1 MPRCLGCACSRYLG
15 PTMLYPEIFD
25 VIVVGGGHA
34 GTEAALAAARMGCK
48 TLLLTHNIETLGQM
62 SCNPSIGGI
71 GKGHLVKEV
80 DAMGGAMALATDEA
94 GIQFRILNSSKG
106 PAVRATRAQ
115 ADRILYKAAIR
126 RILENQPNLWIFQ
139 QAVDDLMV
147 ESNGTGDRV
156 VGAVTQV
163 GIRFRAR
170 SVVLTAGT
178 FLDGKIHVGMNNYA
192 AGRAGDPPAL
202 SLSARLKELK
212 LPQGRL
218 KTGTPPRLDGRSID
232 FSKCI
237 EQPGDGVDGGM
248 GSTMPVFSFMG
259 KVGMHPPQMS
269 CWITHTNARTH
280 EIIRSGFDRSPMF
293 NGKIEGVGP
302 RYCPSVEDKVNRFAD
317 KDSHQIFLE
326 PEGLTTHEYYPNGI
340 STSLPFDIQYDLVRS
355 MAGLEKVHILRP
367 GYAIE
372 YDYFD
377 PRSLK
382 SSFETRQIGGLF
394 FAGQING
401 TTGYEEAAAQGMFA
415 GINAALQCREQD
427 AWTPARDEAYL
438 GVLVDDLIT
447 KGVTEPYRMFTSRAE
462 FRLQLR
468 EDNADARLTE
478 TGRKLGLVDDAR
490 WDAFCRKRDTVSRET
505 ERLRGIWVNPK
516 NLAASESERVLGK
529 SIDHEYNLADLL
541 RRPDVS
547 YAGLMSLA
555 DGRYANPELPVKVS
569 GETSGGGVNSQS
581 TEACADGLA
590 QDVFVACVIEQVE
603 IAAKYSG
610 YIDRQKD
617 EVERSAHYENLKLPM
632 ELDYMQVA
640 ALSIEARQRLNQF
653 KPETLGQASRLSG
666 ITPATISLLLIHLK
680 KGNFKGFVGKALA
693 EVPVIDPVSKSAPAD
708 RTAPPQTASLV
719 SP

>member
-1 MPRCLGCACSRYLG
+1 
-15 PTMLYPEIFD
+15 MLYPEEFD
-25 VIVVGGGHA
+25 VIVVGGGQA
-34 GTEAALAAARMGCK
+34 GTEAALASARMGCK

-80 DAMGGAMALATDEA
+80 DALGGAMAIATDEG

-126 RILENQPNLWIFQ
+126 RRLENQPSLTLFQ

-147 ESNGTGDRV
+147 EGGRV

-163 GIRFRAR
+163 GIRFRSR
-170 SVVLTAGT
+170 TVVLTAGT
-178 FLDGKIHVGMNNYA
+178 FLDGKIHVGLNNYA

-218 KTGTPPRLDGRSID
+218 KTGTPPRLDGRTID
-232 FSKCI
+232 FSRCE
-237 EQPGDGVDGGM
+237 EQPGDGM
-248 GSTMPVFSFMG
+248 GAGSRLKSIPVFSFMG
-259 KVGMHPPQMS
+259 NAAMHPAQVP
-269 CWITHTNARTH
+269 CWITHTNELTH
-280 EIIRSGFDRSPMF
+280 QIIRSGFDRSPMF
-293 NGKIEGVGP
+293 TGKIEGVGP
-302 RYCPSVEDKVNRFAD
+302 RYCPSVEDKINRFAD

-326 PEGLTTHEYYPNGI
+326 PEGLTTNEFYPNGI
-340 STSLPFDIQYDLVRS
+340 STSLPFDIQYQLVRS
-355 MAGLEKVHILRP
+355 MAGLENAHILRP

-382 SSFETRQIGGLF
+382 SSFETRSIGGLF

-401 TTGYEEAAAQGMFA
+401 TTGYEEAAAQGLFA
-415 GINAALQCREQD
+415 GVNAALQCLGKP
-427 AWTPARDEAYL
+427 AWLPRRDEAYL

-447 KGVTEPYRMFTSRAE
+447 RGVTEPYRMFTSRAE

-468 EDNADARLTE
+468 EDNADMRLTE
-478 TGRKLGLVDDAR
+478 QGRALGLVDDAR
-490 WDAFCRKRDTVSRET
+490 WESFSRKHEAVSRET
-505 ERLRGIWVNPK
+505 ERLRVTWVNPR
-516 NLAASESERVLGK
+516 NLPPSESERVLGK
-529 SIDHEYNLADLL
+529 AIEHEYNLGDLL

-547 YAGLMSLA
+547 YAGLMSLDA
-555 DGRYANPELPVKVS
+555 GKYANQHVSRETLLELWEPVV
-569 GETSGGGVNSQS
+569 
-581 TEACADGLA
+581 
-590 QDVFVACVIEQVE
+590 EQIE

-617 EVERSAHYENLKLPM
+617 EVLRAAQYENLKLPPDF
-632 ELDYMQVA
+632 DYLQVP
-640 ALSIEARQRLNQF
+640 ALSIEVRQKLSKHR
-653 KPETLGQASRLSG
+653 PETLGLASRISG
-666 ITPATISLLLIHLK
+666 VTPAAISLLLVHLK
-680 KGNFKGFVGKALA
+680 KSRSQGFAIPALSGDEA
-693 EVPVIDPVSKSAPAD
+693 AA
-708 RTAPPQTASLV
+708 
-719 SP
+719 

>member
-1 MPRCLGCACSRYLG
+1 MH
-15 PTMLYPEIFD
+15 YPEEFD

-80 DAMGGAMALATDEA
+80 DALGGAMAIATDEG

-126 RILENQPNLWIFQ
+126 RRLENQPNLTLFQ

-147 ESNGTGDRV
+147 EGDRV
-156 VGAVTQV
+156 AGAVTQV
-163 GIRFRAR
+163 GIRFRSR
-170 SVVLTAGT
+170 TVVLTAGT
-178 FLDGKIHVGMNNYA
+178 FLDGRIHVGLDNYQ
-192 AGRAGDPPAL
+192 AGRAGDPPAI

-218 KTGTPPRLDGRSID
+218 KTGTPPRLDGRTID
-232 FSKCI
+232 FSKCE
-237 EQPGDGVDGGM
+237 EQPGDLDPV
-248 GSTMPVFSFMG
+248 PVFSFMAHRYG
-259 KVGMHPPQMS
+259 GAAMHPRQVP
-269 CWITHTNARTH
+269 CWITHTNERTH

-293 NGKIEGVGP
+293 TGKIEGVGP
-302 RYCPSVEDKVNRFAD
+302 RYCPSVEDKINRFAG

-326 PEGLTTHEYYPNGI
+326 PEGLTTNEYYPNGI
-340 STSLPFDIQYDLVRS
+340 STSLPFDIQYRLVRS
-355 MAGLEKVHILRP
+355 MAGLENAHILRP

-377 PRSLK
+377 PRALK
-382 SSFETRQIGGLF
+382 SSFETRSIGGLF

-401 TTGYEEAAAQGMFA
+401 TTGYEEAAAQGLFA
-415 GINAALQCREQD
+415 GVNAALQCQGKP
-427 AWTPARDEAYL
+427 AWLPRRDEAYL

-468 EDNADARLTE
+468 EDNADMRLTE
-478 TGRKLGLVDDAR
+478 AGRGMRLVDDER
-490 WDAFCRKRDTVSRET
+490 WDDFNRKRDAVSRET
-505 ERLRGIWVNPK
+505 QRLKALWVSPRNL
-516 NLAASESERVLGK
+516 LAAESERVLGK
-529 SIDHEYNLADLL
+529 AIDHEYNLGDLL
-541 RRPDVS
+541 RRPDVT
-547 YAGLMSLA
+547 YAGLMSLDA
-555 DGRYANPELPVKVS
+555 EAYANPDVSRETLGALYEPVV
-569 GETSGGGVNSQS
+569 
-581 TEACADGLA
+581 
-590 QDVFVACVIEQVE
+590 EQIE

-617 EVERSAHYENLKLPM
+617 EVERAATYENLKLPPD
-632 ELDYMQVA
+632 LDYMQVA
-640 ALSIEARQRLNQF
+640 ALSIEVRQKLN
-653 KPETLGQASRLSG
+653 KHRPETLGLASRISG
-666 ITPATISLLLIHLK
+666 VTPAAISLLLVHLK
-680 KGNFKGFVGKALA
+680 KTRFKGLIAAANQQGKAA
-693 EVPVIDPVSKSAPAD
+693 A
-708 RTAPPQTASLV
+708 
-719 SP
+719 